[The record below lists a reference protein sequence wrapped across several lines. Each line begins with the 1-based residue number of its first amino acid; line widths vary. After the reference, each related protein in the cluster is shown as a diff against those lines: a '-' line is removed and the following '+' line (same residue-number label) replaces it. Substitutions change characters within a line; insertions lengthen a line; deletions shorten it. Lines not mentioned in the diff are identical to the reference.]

1 MKFLTLDWIYHANRI
16 MAVWYVNAHVENRPY
31 NNVRGTYRYYQV
43 KMVALTYL
51 WEEGEI
57 PEIPYQDKYITRL
70 SF

>member
-1 MKFLTLDWIYHANRI
+1 MEFLTLDWIYHTNR
-16 MAVWYVNAHVENRPY
+16 MTVWYINAHVENRPY

-43 KMVALTYL
+43 KMVALTHL

-57 PEIPYQDKYITRL
+57 PYQDRYITGL